1 MTFTED
7 KPAAITAATAP
18 TGWYASGGKRAID
31 LAIVLPLLVVATP
44 ILVAAALALRTRL
57 GPGIVLRQQR
67 IGRNAEPFTMFKLRT
82 MEHSRRTMPQDR
94 WHGPDRRTGHK
105 HARDPRHTTLGRM
118 LRKFSVDEL
127 PQLVNVLR
135 GDMSLV
141 GPRPQVAAVASA
153 SFRAH
158 SRHLV
163 RPGLTGP
170 FQVSPLRAEGDL
182 DSGLT
187 VDAAYVDALNFRSDL
202 RFLVSTVRA
211 LVGGTGS

>member
-7 KPAAITAATAP
+7 RPAAILAATAP
-18 TGWYASGGKRAID
+18 TGWYASGGKRVVD
-31 LAIVLPLLVVATP
+31 LLIVAPLLVVASP
-44 ILVAAALALRTRL
+44 ILLLAAGALRAIL
-57 GPGIVLRQQR
+57 GPGIVLRQER
-67 IGRNAEPFTMFKLRT
+67 IGRDSQPFTMYKLRT
-82 MEHSRRTMPQDR
+82 MEHSRRTMPHDR
-94 WHGPDRRTGHK
+94 WDGQDRRTGHK
-105 HARDPRHTTLGRM
+105 NDSDPRHTRLGRM

-127 PQLVNVLR
+127 PQLINVVR

-158 SRHLV
+158 PRHLV

-170 FQVSPLRAEGDL
+170 FQVSPLRVEGNL
-182 DSGLT
+182 DNGLAI
-187 VDAAYVDALNFRSDL
+187 DAAYVERLEFRGDL